1 MKNLFSKIFNTDNN
15 DEQINEKDIT
25 LVCAALL
32 IEIALAD
39 KVLEETEL
47 ETLKDVLIKEFSVSG
62 SDIDEMIASA
72 KDDVADATS
81 LYEFTREINDSFEY
95 ENKCKLIESMWRIAY
110 ADGNVDK
117 YEEHIIRKVSN
128 LIYVSHSD
136 FINSKLKV
144 DTENENS

>member
-1 MKNLFSKIFNTDNN
+1 MKNLFSKIFKANN
-15 DEQINEKDIT
+15 EEEINEKDIT
-25 LVCAALL
+25 LTCAALL

-39 KVLEETEL
+39 KVLEKTEL
-47 ETLKDVLIKEFSVSG
+47 ETLKNVLINEFSVSE
-62 SDIDEMIASA
+62 SDLEEMITSA
-72 KDDVADATS
+72 KDDVSDATS
-81 LYEFTREINDSFEY
+81 LYEFTREINDNFEY
-95 ENKCKLIESMWRIAY
+95 KNKCNLIDSMWRIAY